1 VAIVTV
7 PRHTVP
13 LTSKVLR
20 QDNSTPAPR
29 AAVSHTDLH
38 VPVSHTSTEHRNA
51 PSTPPSG
58 PDSGLPHR
66 SPLAMPPRLHVSA
79 RASEDHDREKARKAP
94 PGPVQRGSNAK
105 HSKGRRARPAAVSGG
120 NWSTSGKRR
129 NCVVYR
135 WSHGGP
141 RSARNRIGGAKFPTI
156 TTTRTPWRCDET
168 QPRQVGRERP
178 GRHQR
183 RKTADSLHPLHP
195 AVQSAHCFG
204 DTEALTHQERK
215 GLPST

>member
-1 VAIVTV
+1 MISEPPATNTTTPKTAVAIVTV

-58 PDSGLPHR
+58 PDSGLLHR

-79 RASEDHDREKARKAP
+79 RAGEDHDREKARKAAT
-94 PGPVQRGSNAK
+94 GPCPTREQREAQQ
-105 HSKGRRARPAAVSGG
+105 RP
-120 NWSTSGKRR
+120 
-129 NCVVYR
+129 
-135 WSHGGP
+135 
-141 RSARNRIGGAKFPTI
+141 
-156 TTTRTPWRCDET
+156 
-168 QPRQVGRERP
+168 
-178 GRHQR
+178 
-183 RKTADSLHPLHP
+183 
-195 AVQSAHCFG
+195 
-204 DTEALTHQERK
+204 
-215 GLPST
+215 